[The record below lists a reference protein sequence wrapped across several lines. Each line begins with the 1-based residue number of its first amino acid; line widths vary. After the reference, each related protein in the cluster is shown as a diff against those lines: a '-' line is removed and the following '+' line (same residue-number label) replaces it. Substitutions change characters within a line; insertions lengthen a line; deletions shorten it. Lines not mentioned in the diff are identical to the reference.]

1 MGNVYEAHD
10 VRLGRHVAIKVLHQ
24 ALTSPEGSRRFVQET
39 HVIAGLS
46 HPNIVAVHESGE
58 AAGRLYFVMDV
69 IDGETLRQRL
79 RREKQLAVDEAL
91 RIVEEVASALQHA
104 HERGIVHRDIKPENI
119 LLSGARVYVADFG
132 LARSVVAQEGDRIT
146 ESGISVG
153 TPHYLS
159 PEQAAAERDV
169 GPQADQY
176 ALACVLY
183 EMLVG
188 EAPFTGPSATA
199 IAMRHLSEPPPPVT
213 TRRATVPAPVE
224 RAIHRALSKVPADR
238 HVSVKA
244 FADACLRSM
253 ETPTPVETLS
263 TRPRTRPWW
272 WVTGV
277 AAAAVV
283 AITTLSRRD
292 RTSEARPSETP
303 PAEPTRLLVVVPT
316 APDAAF
322 ASLAD
327 EVQRAFAQ
335 WEDADVQVVSDSS
348 QRAGLSREALEAAA
362 RRASM
367 RQYVVFA
374 SPATTA
380 NTGTTTLSASL
391 HLVGQ
396 TAAVRTQQTTCDA
409 AALRDSVP
417 ALVERLLLGDVTSGL
432 DRLRNE
438 TRSLVAARAVIA
450 AQRALDGFN
459 QTRADSLVR
468 VALASD
474 SLFARPYVVRAMLTL
489 RQTDNLAAVG
499 ADAQR
504 ALVRMRD
511 TTSAVWLHTSG
522 LAALAV
528 GDFGDACRRFD
539 ALRLRAPESFD
550 VWFGTAECRRLD
562 NAVVLA
568 TNSPSRHAFRSGRHG
583 AITAIRRAFDLLQ
596 GIDQCCVER
605 AIELQR
611 RQFLYTASS
620 KIRFGPGTNGDT
632 TRYAAYPELQQDT
645 LAFIPYPLEN
655 LVGAPPRTNLQ
666 AVDAQ
671 RQEFV
676 SAAQRMLAAVPGHP
690 AALEFMAEALDIT
703 GNRAAIDSMDRAAQL
718 SGDALNRQRIAL
730 STAWLRVKFALPSDT
745 ASLRTVRA
753 YADSLVESE
762 RRAPR
767 VASARPWAGSQ
778 AALFA
783 VVGLTAPA
791 TDMYATLD
799 ANSGAAGGIPGVPL
813 DVLSDARRMLM
824 TATAGGDSTELARLE
839 ARVVSGLTSGA
850 TTRELS
856 LTRSSLLS
864 QPLMIAWPRYR
875 SATSG
880 SVNLNVPLARAQR
893 AVDLGEFPRA
903 RAILDTVARAR
914 SYFRPVDVTLDALL
928 VEARVRIAIGDTQT
942 ARAILGSTLEVIRYL
957 PSRTL
962 HDAAAASALM
972 QAIAL
977 YAQLAEPPEMP
988 EREQV
993 WRRALTVLQ
1002 SRRHD

>member
-1 MGNVYEAHD
+1 MGTVYEAHD

-91 RIVEEVASALQHA
+91 RIVGEVASALQHA

-292 RTSEARPSETP
+292 RTSDARPSETP

-367 RQYVVFA
+367 RQYNRLCV
-374 SPATTA
+374 
-380 NTGTTTLSASL
+380 
-391 HLVGQ
+391 
-396 TAAVRTQQTTCDA
+396 TCDH
-409 AALRDSVP
+409 R
-417 ALVERLLLGDVTSGL
+417 EHWHHNT
-432 DRLRNE
+432 
-438 TRSLVAARAVIA
+438 
-450 AQRALDGFN
+450 
-459 QTRADSLVR
+459 
-468 VALASD
+468 
-474 SLFARPYVVRAMLTL
+474 
-489 RQTDNLAAVG
+489 
-499 ADAQR
+499 
-504 ALVRMRD
+504 
-511 TTSAVWLHTSG
+511 
-522 LAALAV
+522 
-528 GDFGDACRRFD
+528 FG
-539 ALRLRAPESFD
+539 
-550 VWFGTAECRRLD
+550 V
-562 NAVVLA
+562 
-568 TNSPSRHAFRSGRHG
+568 
-583 AITAIRRAFDLLQ
+583 
-596 GIDQCCVER
+596 
-605 AIELQR
+605 
-611 RQFLYTASS
+611 
-620 KIRFGPGTNGDT
+620 
-632 TRYAAYPELQQDT
+632 
-645 LAFIPYPLEN
+645 
-655 LVGAPPRTNLQ
+655 APPR
-666 AVDAQ
+666 
-671 RQEFV
+671 
-676 SAAQRMLAAVPGHP
+676 G
-690 AALEFMAEALDIT
+690 
-703 GNRAAIDSMDRAAQL
+703 
-718 SGDALNRQRIAL
+718 
-730 STAWLRVKFALPSDT
+730 SDGRG
-745 ASLRTVRA
+745 AN
-753 YADSLVESE
+753 
-762 RRAPR
+762 
-767 VASARPWAGSQ
+767 
-778 AALFA
+778 
-783 VVGLTAPA
+783 A
-791 TDMYATLD
+791 TDH
-799 ANSGAAGGIPGVPL
+799 V
-813 DVLSDARRMLM
+813 
-824 TATAGGDSTELARLE
+824 
-839 ARVVSGLTSGA
+839 
-850 TTRELS
+850 
-856 LTRSSLLS
+856 
-864 QPLMIAWPRYR
+864 
-875 SATSG
+875 
-880 SVNLNVPLARAQR
+880 
-893 AVDLGEFPRA
+893 
-903 RAILDTVARAR
+903 
-914 SYFRPVDVTLDALL
+914 
-928 VEARVRIAIGDTQT
+928 
-942 ARAILGSTLEVIRYL
+942 
-957 PSRTL
+957 
-962 HDAAAASALM
+962 
-972 QAIAL
+972 
-977 YAQLAEPPEMP
+977 
-988 EREQV
+988 
-993 WRRALTVLQ
+993 
-1002 SRRHD
+1002 